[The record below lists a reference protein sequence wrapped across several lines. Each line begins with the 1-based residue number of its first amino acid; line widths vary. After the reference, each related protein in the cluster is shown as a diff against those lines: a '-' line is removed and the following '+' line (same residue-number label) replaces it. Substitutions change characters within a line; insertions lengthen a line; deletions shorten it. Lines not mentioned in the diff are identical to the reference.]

1 MNINYKEVG
10 KRIKSR
16 RKQLGL
22 TQKQLGELVE
32 LSEGSV
38 SRYESGSIKDAPT
51 QKLNDFAKALSIEVA
66 WIIGF
71 KPETDK
77 FQLAIDL
84 ANKIQEL
91 DDEIGIELIGIF
103 DKFID
108 LLNRC

>member
-22 TQKQLGELVE
+22 TQKQLGELVG

-71 KPETDK
+71 KAETDK
-77 FQLAIDL
+77 FQMAHDL
-84 ANKIQEL
+84 VDRIQEL
-91 DDEIGIELIGIF
+91 DDKTGVKLINIVNN
-103 DKFID
+103 FID
-108 LLNRC
+108 LLQV

>member
-10 KRIKSR
+10 QRIKAR

-22 TQKQLGELVE
+22 TQKQLAELVD

-71 KPETDK
+71 KAETDK
-77 FQLAIDL
+77 FQLAHELVDR
-84 ANKIQEL
+84 IQEL
-91 DDEIGIELIGIF
+91 DDDISIKLIDVF
-103 DKFID
+103 NKFID
-108 LLNRC
+108 LLNR

>member
-51 QKLNDFAKALSIEVA
+51 QKLNDFAKALNIEVA

-71 KPETDK
+71 KAETDK
-77 FQLAIDL
+77 FQMAHDL
-84 ANKIQEL
+84 INRIQEF
-91 DDEIGIELIGIF
+91 DDEKSIELINVF
-103 DKFID
+103 NSFID
-108 LLNRC
+108 LLKV

>member
-1 MNINYKEVG
+1 MNINYKDVG
-10 KRIKSR
+10 QRIKAR

-22 TQKQLGELVE
+22 TQKQLAELVD

-71 KPETDK
+71 KPQTDK
-77 FQLAIDL
+77 FQLAHEL
-84 ANKIQEL
+84 VNKIQEL
-91 DDEIGIELIGIF
+91 DDETGIEVIDIF
-103 DKFID
+103 SKFID
-108 LLNRC
+108 LLNR

>member
-10 KRIKSR
+10 KRIKLR

-22 TQKQLGELVE
+22 TQKQLAEMVG

-51 QKLNDFAKALSIEVA
+51 QKLNDFANALCIEVA

-71 KPETDK
+71 KAETDK
-77 FQLAIDL
+77 FQMAHDL
-84 ANKIQEL
+84 VDRIQEL
-91 DDEIGIELIGIF
+91 DDETGVKLINIVNN
-103 DKFID
+103 FID
-108 LLNRC
+108 LLQV

>member
-22 TQKQLGELVE
+22 TQKQLAELVE

-51 QKLNDFAKALSIEVA
+51 QKLNDFARALSIEVA

-71 KPETDK
+71 KPQTDK
-77 FQLAIDL
+77 FQLANDL
-84 ANKIQEL
+84 VNKIQEL
-91 DDEIGIELIGIF
+91 DDEKSIELINLF
-103 DKFID
+103 DKFVD
-108 LLNRC
+108 LVKR

>member
-1 MNINYKEVG
+1 MEIDYKEVG

-22 TQKQLGELVE
+22 TQKQLGEIVG

-38 SRYESGSIKDAPT
+38 SRYENGSIKDAPT
-51 QKLNDFAKALSIEVA
+51 QKLNDFANALSIEVA

-77 FQLAIDL
+77 FQLAHDLIDR
-84 ANKIQEL
+84 IQEF
-91 DDEIGIELIGIF
+91 DDDKSIELINTF
-103 DKFID
+103 NKFID
-108 LLNRC
+108 LLKR

>member
-1 MNINYKEVG
+1 MDIDYKEVG

-22 TQKQLGELVE
+22 TQKQLGELVA

-51 QKLNDFAKALSIEVA
+51 QKLNDFANALSIEVA

-77 FQLAIDL
+77 FQMANDL
-84 ANKIQEL
+84 VHRIQEL
-91 DDEIGIELIGIF
+91 DDETGIKLIDIVNN
-103 DKFID
+103 FID
-108 LLNRC
+108 LLKV

>member
-10 KRIKSR
+10 QRIKAR

-22 TQKQLGELVE
+22 TQKQLAELVE

-71 KPETDK
+71 KAETDK
-77 FQLAIDL
+77 FQLAHELVDR
-84 ANKIQEL
+84 IQQL
-91 DDEIGIELIGIF
+91 DDDISIELIDVF
-103 DKFID
+103 NKFID
-108 LLNRC
+108 LLNR

>member
-1 MNINYKEVG
+1 MKINYKEVG
-10 KRIKSR
+10 KRIKAR

-22 TQKQLGELVE
+22 TQKQLAELVD

-51 QKLNDFAKALSIEVA
+51 QKLNDFARALSVEVA
-66 WIIGF
+66 YIIGF

-77 FQLAIDL
+77 FQLAIEL
-84 ANKIQEL
+84 VNKIQEL
-91 DDEIGIELIGIF
+91 DDETGIEVIDIF
-103 DKFID
+103 SKFVD

>member
-1 MNINYKEVG
+1 MDIDYKEVG

-22 TQKQLGELVE
+22 TQKQLAELVE

-77 FQLAIDL
+77 FELAHDLID
-84 ANKIQEL
+84 KIQEL
-91 DDEIGIELIGIF
+91 DDKTAIKTINIFNSFLTLI
-103 DKFID
+103 K
-108 LLNRC
+108 NR

>member
-22 TQKQLGELVE
+22 TQKQLAELVE

-51 QKLNDFAKALSIEVA
+51 QKLNDFARALSIEVA

-71 KPETDK
+71 KPQTDK
-77 FQLAIDL
+77 FQLANDL
-84 ANKIQEL
+84 VNKIQEL
-91 DDEIGIELIGIF
+91 DDEKSIELIDLF
-103 DKFID
+103 DKFVD
-108 LLNRC
+108 LVKR

>member
-1 MNINYKEVG
+1 MKINYKEVG
-10 KRIKSR
+10 KRIKLR

-22 TQKQLGELVE
+22 TQKQLAEMVN

-51 QKLNDFAKALSIEVA
+51 QKLNDFARALSVEAA

-91 DDEIGIELIGIF
+91 DDETGIELIDIF

>member
-10 KRIKSR
+10 QRIKAR

-22 TQKQLGELVE
+22 TQKQLAELVD

-71 KPETDK
+71 KPQTDK
-77 FQLAIDL
+77 FQLANDL
-84 ANKIQEL
+84 VNKIQTL
-91 DDEIGIELIGIF
+91 DDEISIKLIDLF

-108 LLNRC
+108 LIKR

>member
-1 MNINYKEVG
+1 MNINYKDVG
-10 KRIKSR
+10 KRIRAR

-22 TQKQLGELVE
+22 TQKQLAELVD

-71 KPETDK
+71 KAETDK
-77 FQLAIDL
+77 FQLAHDLID
-84 ANKIQEL
+84 KIQEL
-91 DDEIGIELIGIF
+91 DDETAIKTINVFNGFLN
-103 DKFID
+103 
-108 LLNRC
+108 LLKNR

>member
-22 TQKQLGELVE
+22 TQKQLGELVG

-71 KPETDK
+71 KAETDK
-77 FQLAIDL
+77 FQMAHDL
-84 ANKIQEL
+84 VDRIQEL
-91 DDEIGIELIGIF
+91 DDETGVKLINIVNN
-103 DKFID
+103 FID
-108 LLNRC
+108 LLQV

>member
-1 MNINYKEVG
+1 MDINYKEVG

-22 TQKQLGELVE
+22 TQKQLAELVE

-51 QKLNDFAKALSIEVA
+51 QKLNDFAKALSVEVA
-66 WIIGF
+66 YIIGF

-77 FQLAIDL
+77 FQLAHDL
-84 ANKIQEL
+84 INKIQAL
-91 DDEIGIELIGIF
+91 DDETGIEVINIF
-103 DKFID
+103 DNFIN
-108 LLNRC
+108 LLNR